1 MRKISFVLLL
11 SLILSSCRW
20 IGNSNDFIV
29 TRIEYSESGNEYRVF
44 IKGEGRKE
52 PAYFYT
58 TKRYRV
64 GDTLTIDTKR

>member
-1 MRKISFVLLL
+1 MRKILFVFLL

-29 TRIEYSESGNEYRVF
+29 TRIEYSQSGDYRVY
-44 IKGEGRKE
+44 ILGEGRKE

-58 TKRYRV
+58 TKRYRI

>member
-1 MRKISFVLLL
+1 MRKILFMFLF
-11 SLILSSCRW
+11 SLVFSSCKW
-20 IGNSNDFIV
+20 IGNSNDYV
-29 TRIEYSESGNEYRVF
+29 NTKIEYAESGTKYRVF

-64 GDTLTIDTKR
+64 DDTLTIDTKR